1 MIGSAEG
8 NERKHAWEWR
18 DKGRCVGGSGGMEV
32 VSIIY
37 SQGEV
42 RVGWGVEG
50 GVHILTRGGACGG
63 GVEGG
68 VHILSRGRGEVC
80 LGSCSS

>member
-18 DKGRCVGGSGGMEV
+18 DKGRSVGGSGGMEV

-37 SQGEV
+37 SQGKV
-42 RVGWGVEG
+42 RVGSG
-50 GVHILTRGGACGG
+50 GGCPHTLKGTRGG
-63 GVEGG
+63 V
-68 VHILSRGRGEVC
+68 LGE
-80 LGSCSS
+80 LQ